1 MLFRALLALFVLG
14 AFIPAAA
21 AQDRADR
28 WYFAFN
34 KDTGSLVA
42 YNLDGLTNVLIKDG
56 VTGMNAIGTRIS
68 DTEALLLLRVNEQF
82 GLYHATP
89 FQVTRL
95 VGEDGILQVPLAV
108 TNGAAVMVNQYDRQP
123 VYASLF
129 KEGRLTPLP
138 QRVVGL
144 TTLTRFSQD
153 GAFVRALGTD
163 ENGSFV
169 LWNFDTT
176 SGEASTVV
184 TFGADM
190 PQVRS
195 DVYGERWMQRQP
207 LADGQ
212 VSYRILHLDGTTE
225 ELGTFDES
233 QVPGSV
239 YLLGDDL
246 VAYPAVC
253 EASCTAEVRSS
264 PPRSFQVDSATFR
277 SLPVAASGTDSVL
290 LLNRDDAFYMAHGN
304 AAPQFVGAFTR
315 DRFHVFS
322 ASFQAV
328 SPDRRWLMVVDDQQK
343 PTRHDLVDLTT
354 LEVVASYDFSKPPA
368 YLKQV
373 LYGDGLIAF
382 KLNNNAYDF
391 VLYDADSAPT
401 IIHQPRGTNIRVYFE
416 LLPDQQALYRAAN
429 PYSGIVRHDLKTGT
443 ETPLLEGAWEYITL
457 LTLR

>member
-1 MLFRALLALFVLG
+1 MLFRVLLALFVWC
-14 AFIPAAA
+14 AFIPVAA
-21 AQDRADR
+21 AQGTPDR

-34 KDTGSLVA
+34 KDSGSLVA
-42 YNLDGLTNVLIKDG
+42 YNLDGLTNVLIEKG

-68 DTEALLLLRVNEQF
+68 DDAALLLLRVNEQF
-82 GLYHATP
+82 GLYRATP

-95 VGEDGILQVPLAV
+95 VGEDGILQVPLAI
-108 TNGAAVMVNQYDRQP
+108 TDGAAVMVNQYDRQP

-144 TTLTRFSQD
+144 TTVTRFSQD

-163 ENGSFV
+163 ENGGFV

-176 SGEASTVV
+176 SGEASAVLA
-184 TFGADM
+184 FGADM
-190 PQVRS
+190 PLLRP
-195 DVYGERWMQRQP
+195 DGYGERWMQRQT

-212 VSYRILHLDGTTE
+212 ASYRIIHLDGTIE
-225 ELGTFDES
+225 ELGAFDES
-233 QVPGSV
+233 QVAGSF
-239 YLLGDDL
+239 YMLGDEL
-246 VAYPAVC
+246 VAYPPVC
-253 EASCTAEVRSS
+253 EDTCSFEVRSS
-264 PPRSFQVDSATFR
+264 APRSFQADSATFR
-277 SLPVAASGTDSVL
+277 SLPVAALSTDSLL
-290 LLNRDDAFYMAHGN
+290 LLNRDDAFYIARQN
-304 AAPQFVGAFTR
+304 AAPQFVGSFTR

-328 SPDRRWLMVVDDQQK
+328 SPDRRWLMVVDDREK

-354 LEVVASYDFSKPPA
+354 QDIVASYDFSKPPA

-382 KLNNNAYDF
+382 KLNNGAHDF
-391 VLYDADSAPT
+391 VLYDADGAPT
-401 IIHQPRGTNIRVYFE
+401 VIHQPRGENIRVYFE
-416 LLPDQQALYRAAN
+416 LLPGQQALYRAAN
-429 PYSGIVRHDLKTGT
+429 PYSGIIRHDLKTGT